1 MLTNP
6 EEIRIISKAIQKNV
20 RDPQRSRAHFDRI
33 FDDFLKDVH
42 FKNTILLDLGPGQ
55 YDFGVLARDR
65 GATVFAIDYDPAV
78 VELGQHKGFSA
89 KMGNLENIRAE
100 DFDVLFDGIFCKYSI
115 DAFWF
120 DDEKDHEN
128 HIKEL
133 VKLIK
138 RGGWAWIAPWNGAYK
153 DKNLS
158 HEDVDKALSVQT
170 KVFKKEGFTALELT
184 EELSKYYGVHG
195 ITANRAL
202 FILNLKSPETLEVC
216 KRL

>member
-1 MLTNP
+1 MAGVFTCLAANGVQPNVSKSISVTVHCKLMY
-6 EEIRIISKAIQKNV
+6 IRTVTFK
-20 RDPQRSRAHFDRI
+20 RSGTM
-33 FDDFLKDVH
+33 
-42 FKNTILLDLGPGQ
+42 FKNQIIPNLTYCMQMQ
-55 YDFGVLARDR
+55 YK
-65 GATVFAIDYDPAV
+65 
-78 VELGQHKGFSA
+78 EFSA
-89 KMGNLENIRAE
+89 RMGNLEDIRAE

-120 DDEKDHEN
+120 DDEKEHEN

-158 HEDVDKALSVQT
+158 QEDVDKALSVQT
-170 KVFKKEGFTALELT
+170 NVFKKEGFTALELT

-202 FILNLKSPETLEVC
+202 FILNLKSPKTLEVC